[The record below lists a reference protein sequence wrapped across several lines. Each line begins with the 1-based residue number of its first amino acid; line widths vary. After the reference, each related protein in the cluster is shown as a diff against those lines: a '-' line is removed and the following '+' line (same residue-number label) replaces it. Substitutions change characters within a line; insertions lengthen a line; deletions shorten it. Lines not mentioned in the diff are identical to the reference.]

1 MSIRLDRLGMAPP
14 PPLSFF
20 WIKKIKKTIILS
32 GIGGFKPWREHVE
45 VVVNAINSHRNAAP
59 PAQTLVEYFSSPPP
73 VFPLTDR
80 YYKYNVGDKV
90 RVDLTPSQR
99 QTLGFKYSMYYGMKR
114 ANAGQQG
121 DGVL

>member
-1 MSIRLDRLGMAPP
+1 
-14 PPLSFF
+14 
-20 WIKKIKKTIILS
+20 
-32 GIGGFKPWREHVE
+32 
-45 VVVNAINSHRNAAP
+45 VVNAINNHRNAAP

-99 QTLGFKYSMYYGMKR
+99 QTLGFKYSMYYGMAQMLGSRGMVWRLKSQSK
-114 ANAGQQG
+114 NPS
-121 DGVL
+121 L